1 MIRALLFDVP
11 RGSILR
17 PLLYILYTAELNQ
30 MATRHDM
37 HQVYVSIAVSDT
49 AIAIDGFTACTRDI
63 NTWM

>member
-1 MIRALLFDVP
+1 M
-11 RGSILR
+11 LR

-49 AIAIDGFTACTRDI
+49 AIAIDGFTACVRDI